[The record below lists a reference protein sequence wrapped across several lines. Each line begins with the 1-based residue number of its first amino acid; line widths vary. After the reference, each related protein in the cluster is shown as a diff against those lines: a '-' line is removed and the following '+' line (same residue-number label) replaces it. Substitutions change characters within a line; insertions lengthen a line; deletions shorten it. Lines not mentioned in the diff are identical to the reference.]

1 MSLALQEMF
10 YRIVFCNKSKG
21 FKKKIQVT
29 VSLESVGLG
38 SAISMDPINTRGR
51 SRRLI
56 EESLARGYC
65 WVLVR
70 TRGEEV
76 FWSMII
82 KLKIGKTMNLG
93 NLKSKSIS

>member
-1 MSLALQEMF
+1 MF
-10 YRIVFCNKSKG
+10 YSIVFCNKSKG

-38 SAISMDPINTRGR
+38 STISMDPINTRGR
-51 SRRLI
+51 SRRLF
-56 EESLARGYC
+56 EESLGRGYC

-76 FWSMII
+76 FWSTVI
-82 KLKIGKTMNLG
+82 KLKIGKAMNLG
-93 NLKSKSIS
+93 NLKGKSIS